1 MEFSIPINTLND
13 ALKTLPYAR
22 AYQGPCAKPNEFF
35 IEIST
40 DKGGKYSDCE
50 RFEKLA
56 KKEGYIRTNYFEHLD
71 PIDGDF
77 TYNLTFTSDC
87 NVRCNYKQD
96 RVTKKTEKND
106 E

>member
-1 MEFSIPINTLND
+1 MEFNIQINTLNE
-13 ALKTLPYAR
+13 ALKTLLYAR

-56 KKEGYIRTNYFEHLD
+56 KKEGYKRTNYFEHHD

-77 TYNLTFTSDC
+77 TYDLTFTSDC
-87 NVRCNYKQD
+87 KVRCSYTQDKVYKCKED
-96 RVTKKTEKND
+96 
-106 E
+106 